1 MALFADWCESER
13 DENGRKRLWKFKER
27 DNGRAAI
34 SAQFPDLLRSHYDD
48 RNHIAEDVRELG
60 FAGASALLAERL
72 PRTPRAR
79 SGELGE
85 ILATELIEEELDFL
99 VPVRR
104 LRYKDG
110 REMALRGDDFIGI
123 RVDPNG
129 ELFLLK
135 GEAKSRANLA
145 GAAIGEAR
153 AALSRDSGRPTAT
166 SLLFIADRLM
176 EREDESA
183 ALGRTIRNE
192 VANRTLPAA
201 RIDHALFT
209 MSGNAPPQALT
220 DDLHSVGAERTHT
233 VVHLRIADHQ
243 DFIRV
248 DHAYRRIV
256 CLSAIL
262 PEGTLL
268 INSTLASTEWD
279 AVKRDGRCLN
289 KLHCLPC

>member
-1 MALFADWCESER
+1 M
-13 DENGRKRLWKFKER
+13 
-27 DNGRAAI
+27 
-34 SAQFPDLLRSHYDD
+34 
-48 RNHIAEDVRELG
+48 NHIAEDVRELG

-145 GAAIGEAR
+145 GATIGEAR
-153 AALSRDSGRPTAT
+153 AALSRDNGRPTAT

-201 RIDHALFT
+201 RIDHVLFT

-243 DFIRV
+243 DFISV
-248 DHAYRRIV
+248 SY
-256 CLSAIL
+256 
-262 PEGTLL
+262 EG
-268 INSTLASTEWD
+268 
-279 AVKRDGRCLN
+279 AVALGDN
-289 KLHCLPC
+289 